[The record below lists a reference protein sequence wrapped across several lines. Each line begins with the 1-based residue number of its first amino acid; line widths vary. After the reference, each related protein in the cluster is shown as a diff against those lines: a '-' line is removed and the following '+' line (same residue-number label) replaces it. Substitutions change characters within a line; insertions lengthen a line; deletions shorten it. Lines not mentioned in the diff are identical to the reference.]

1 MLGYEMPCAIS
12 GEAAL
17 RMHHGEKGTI
27 ITPGNQTVACA
38 PTYFEDQRLPRRDDP
53 GCTLITMRVY

>member
-27 ITPGNQTVACA
+27 ITPGRPDGDLRADIFRR
-38 PTYFEDQRLPRRDDP
+38 PTAAEVR
-53 GCTLITMRVY
+53 